1 MSQFEEKYIEKV
13 MDQLKEPK
21 LYKVMLINDDYSTMD
36 FVILVLMSIFHKSLP
51 DANRLMETIHQAGQG
66 LCGIY
71 PFEVAETKVA
81 QVAVI
86 AEKHRFPLQSR
97 LEEE

>member
-1 MSQFEEKYIEKV
+1 MAEFEEKYIEKV

-21 LYKVMLINDDYSTMD
+21 LYKVMLVNDDYSTMD
-36 FVILVLMSIFHKSLP
+36 FVVMVLMTIFHKSLSE
-51 DANRLMETIHQAGQG
+51 ANVLMQTIHKTGQG
-66 LCGIY
+66 LCGVY

-81 QVAVI
+81 QVAII